1 MSLAVDPVQI
11 VQCMEP
17 RTKINNKR
25 SYAVLKG
32 AQQVSWKPNISTSF
46 SDTSIQWSAPPPNPG
61 IIIDRKVMMNV
72 PIELT
77 FTGADQGTLLLTL
90 TGGIDA
96 PRAYPISQIIQNA
109 AVTINNTQV
118 SLNTSDV
125 LQTLLRYHNP
135 ESWREMEC
143 SMSPTQ
149 LDQSQAYSDL
159 TGGVR
164 NPLNN
169 YASSVSGADNGRGAF
184 PITVMSHTNTSAVIR
199 FEPTEYLYIPP
210 FESGGCDNSG
220 FIGVQTMDFNISI
233 GNLSRAWSHNSSG
246 NTITTVSGRIYSAPR
261 LFFNYITPDMTAVIP
276 RSVVYPYFEIQRY
289 PTNWGNILAGESAVI
304 PSANIQLNSIPRRMY
319 IMARRRNADQTY
331 LTTDTFGQITNLSVN
346 WNNNSGLLSSAQPQD
361 LFKMC
366 NKNQCNLSWDQFS
379 KFVGSPV
386 CIEFGSDIGLL
397 PDETGGMLGTY
408 QLQLQATVKNLS
420 AATINFDLYI
430 ITVSEGTFTITDNRS
445 VAQIGIVSKM
455 DVVNSDKAPMVD
467 YNELQKVHGG
477 NFWDSVKGF
486 FGDVGRGIK
495 KGYDYVA
502 PIVKEVLPYVKD
514 AKALL
519 GMGGARRK
527 GGVPSGGK
535 RKKRGGVL
543 LGAGLRG
550 GAMVDRDDLFENIE
564 EAEEKSDS
572 ESESE

>member
-1 MSLAVDPVQI
+1 
-11 VQCMEP
+11 
-17 RTKINNKR
+17 
-25 SYAVLKG
+25 
-32 AQQVSWKPNISTSF
+32 
-46 SDTSIQWSAPPPNPG
+46 
-61 IIIDRKVMMNV
+61 MMAV

-77 FTGADQGTLLLTL
+77 FAGADQGTPLLTL
-90 TGGIDA
+90 TGGVDA
-96 PRAYPISQIIQNA
+96 PRSYPISQIIQNA

-143 SMSPTQ
+143 SMTPTQ

-159 TGGVR
+159 TGGAR

-184 PITVMSHTNTSAVIR
+184 PFTVVSNTNTAAVIR

-220 FIGVQTMDFNISI
+220 FIGVQTMDFNISV
-233 GNLSRAWSHNSSG
+233 GNLTRAWSHNSSG
-246 NTITTVSGRIYSAPR
+246 NTITTVSGHIYSAPR
-261 LFFNYITPDMTAVIP
+261 LFFNYITPDMTMSIP

-289 PTNWGNILAGESAVI
+289 PTNWGNIVAGGSAI
-304 PSANIQLNSIPRRMY
+304 IQSANIQLNSIPRRMY

-331 LTTDTFGQITNLSVN
+331 LTTDTFAQITNLSIN
-346 WNNNSGLLSSAQPQD
+346 WNNNSGLMSSAQPQD
-361 LFKMC
+361 LFKMS
-366 NKNQCNLSWDQFS
+366 NKNQCNLSWEQFS

-386 CIEFGSDIGLL
+386 CVEFGSDIALL
-397 PDETGGMLGTY
+397 PDECPGMLGTY
-408 QLQLQATVKNLS
+408 QLQLQANVTNLS
-420 AATINFDLYI
+420 AATINFDLYV
-430 ITVSEGTFTITDNRS
+430 ITVSEGVFTITDNRAVS
-445 VAQIGIVSKM
+445 QIGVVSKM
-455 DVVNSDKAPMVD
+455 DVVNSNNAPMVD
-467 YNELQKVHGG
+467 YNELQKVYGG

-519 GMGGARRK
+519 GMGASSGGRKK
-527 GGVPSGGK
+527 GGVPSGG
-535 RKKRGGVL
+535 RKKRRGGVL
-543 LGAGLRG
+543 LGAGLKG

-564 EAEEKSDS
+564 EVEEKSDS